1 MERDSEEIK
10 NKASHHNVL
19 IIFLFFVGSFFEPWH
34 PDIVSLGVTI
44 VLSVL
49 LSVVLIIN
57 VYLIRKVANQEKIYQ
72 EKLPLSKLQ
81 KFLSLGVLVYFV
93 VIYITNGN
101 IQSLLELFKESPKMI
116 ISCTMVALGAGFFE
130 EYFFRGYLVN
140 LTQRILNRFKIQR
153 NRLIIISIS
162 TSLAFSALHLSN
174 LSIYPSSSAVYQQ
187 VFYAFGSGLLFM
199 IFRVLTNSILV
210 VAVAHFLFDWQ
221 STITGNLPV
230 SPWSDILLTFL
241 PLIVIAIV
249 WLVSVGKTIEQKQIM
264 ELKP

>member
-1 MERDSEEIK
+1 MEQNSEEIK
-10 NKASHHNVL
+10 NKITHHDIL
-19 IIFLFFVGSFFEPWH
+19 LIFLFFVGTGFEPGH
-34 PDIVSLGVTI
+34 PDIMSFGATI

-49 LSVVLIIN
+49 MSIVLMID

-72 EKLPLSKLQ
+72 EKLPLSKPQ
-81 KFLSLGVLVYFV
+81 KFLSLGLLVYFV
-93 VIYITNGN
+93 VIYAINGN
-101 IQSLLELFKESPKMI
+101 IQSLLDLFKESPKMI
-116 ISCTMVALGAGFFE
+116 LSCTMVALGAGFFE
-130 EYFFRGYLVN
+130 EYLFRGYLVN
-140 LTQRILNRFKIQR
+140 LTQRILNRFKIQD

-174 LSIYPSSSAVYQQ
+174 LSVYPSSSAVYQQ
-187 VFYAFGSGLLFM
+187 AFYAFVSGLLFM

-210 VAVAHFLFDWQ
+210 AAVAHFLFDWQ

-241 PLIVIAIV
+241 PLMVIAIV
-249 WLVSVGKTIEQKQIM
+249 WLVSVGKTIERKQIL

>member
-1 MERDSEEIK
+1 MS
-10 NKASHHNVL
+10 
-19 IIFLFFVGSFFEPWH
+19 FEPGY
-34 PDIVSLGVTI
+34 PDIVSFGVTI

-49 LSVVLIIN
+49 LSVVLIID

-72 EKLPLSKLQ
+72 EKLPLSKSQ
-81 KFLSLGVLVYFV
+81 KFLTLCVLLYFV
-93 VIYITNGN
+93 VIYAINGN
-101 IQSLLELFKESPKMI
+101 LQSVFDLFEESPKMI

-130 EYFFRGYLVN
+130 EYLFRGYLVN

-174 LSIYPSSSAVYQQ
+174 LSINSSSSAVYQQ
-187 VFYAFGSGLLFM
+187 VVYTFALGLVFM
-199 IFRVLTNSILV
+199 VFRVLTNSILV
-210 VAVAHFLFDWQ
+210 AAVAHFLLDWQ
-221 STITGNLPV
+221 STITGNLEV

-249 WLVSVGKTIEQKQIM
+249 WLVSVGKTIERKQIL